1 MVGTPAVGYSD
12 EELRRRAAEI
22 TWFHT
27 MDLRPGLRTTGIY
40 DPSRTLPRLHL
51 PDRLAGQTVL
61 DVGAWDG
68 YYSFEMERR
77 GAEVLATDDYSWGGG
92 GWGTKAGFDL
102 AHAAFGSRVRSLQID
117 PLELSPDALGGRFDV
132 VLLLGVLYHLRDPL
146 LVLERIAAVTAGLLV
161 LETEVGM
168 LLTRRP
174 AAEFFPGTELND
186 DPTNWWAP
194 NVAAMTGMLRAVG
207 FRSVEVAWRR
217 PLPLRFAKW
226 AKHLRTPPRQ
236 PLMRALT
243 TDRFVFHA
251 RR

>member
-1 MVGTPAVGYSD
+1 MVGTLFVGD
-12 EELRRRAAEI
+12 PIELQTRAKAI
-22 TWFHT
+22 RWFHT
-27 MDLRPGLRTTGIY
+27 FDIVPGVRTEGIY
-40 DPSRTLPRLHL
+40 DPSRTLPRLAL
-51 PDRLAGQTVL
+51 DQRLDGKRVL

-77 GAEVLATDDYSWGGG
+77 GAEVLATDHYSWSGG
-92 GWGTKAGFDL
+92 GWGTKDGFDL
-102 AHAAFGSRVRSLQID
+102 VHEARGSRVQSLRID
-117 PLELSPDALGGRFDV
+117 PTELTAEKVGGPFDI
-132 VLLLGVLYHLRDPL
+132 VLFLGVLYHLPNPL
-146 LVLERIAAVTAGLLV
+146 QVLERVRSVTGDLLV

-194 NVAAMTGMLRAVG
+194 NVAAMIGMLRAVG
-207 FRSVEVAWRR
+207 FASVEVAWRR
-217 PLPLRFAKW
+217 SLPLRFAKW

-236 PLMRALT
+236 QLGRALT

-251 RR
+251 RV